1 MNCFFCGGA
10 AHPAVGCQ
18 YTPRVIV
25 CHRCTVTFWAWFRQ
39 HVAPWSRPG
48 RPDFY
53 ASILAP
59 AADSA
64 ASSKR

>member
-1 MNCFFCGGA
+1 MSCFFCGGA

-18 YTPRVIV
+18 YSPRVIA
-25 CHRCTVTFWAWFRQ
+25 CRACTVAFWKWFRQ
-39 HVAPWSRPG
+39 HMAKWSRPNQ
-48 RPDFY
+48 PDFY
-53 ASILAP
+53 ASIFAP